1 MEYEIKK
8 DISFEGNFLPD
19 YNIQDL
25 KNYLEGEGIHGE
37 VNDGWCTVKIGK
49 GDKPREPEL
58 YLRVKLYIKNVEELT
73 MRGKIRFDDNHSG
86 SREKARGILEIL
98 SDYEYK
104 RLRSVS

>member
-58 YLRVKLYIKNVEELT
+58 YLRVKK
-73 MRGKIRFDDNHSG
+73 
-86 SREKARGILEIL
+86 LE
-98 SDYEYK
+98 
-104 RLRSVS
+104 VF